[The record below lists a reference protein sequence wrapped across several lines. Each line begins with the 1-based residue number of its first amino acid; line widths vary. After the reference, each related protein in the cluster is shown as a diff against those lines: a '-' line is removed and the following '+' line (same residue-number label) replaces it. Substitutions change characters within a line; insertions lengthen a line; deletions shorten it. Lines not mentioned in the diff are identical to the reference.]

1 MPSWFFISQHVF
13 SPYFSADALLQGDSS
28 ICGTREFIAPEI
40 WEHKHRTSPGN
51 EDGPYKAASDVYSL
65 GMTFYEIMTHKRP
78 FAALVEGGDT
88 MPFDRYD
95 RYECISRCPA
105 CRSQ

>member
-1 MPSWFFISQHVF
+1 MVLLFANAFSVFFTDNLS
-13 SPYFSADALLQGDSS
+13 QGDSS

-40 WEHKHRTSPGN
+40 WQHKHRTSPVN

-78 FAALVEGGDT
+78 FAALVEGGDS
-88 MPFDRYD
+88 MLLERYD
-95 RYECISRCPA
+95 RYEGLPICLQLC
-105 CRSQ
+105 SQ